1 MKKKNKNKGI
11 LFFVTGLSGS
21 GKTKISNKVS
31 KYIIKEFGPTI
42 TISGD
47 QVRKLMNLHT
57 YDLKSRKANVAYY
70 QKFSKLITD
79 QNINLLM
86 NVVSL
91 YKDGRAWNKN
101 NIDNY
106 IEIYIKADIQ
116 KIIKFN
122 KKLLYK
128 KVKTNIIGL
137 DIKADLPTKPDI
149 IVENN
154 FDKTINELA
163 DELRLK
169 LKRFINWAK

>member
-1 MKKKNKNKGI
+1 MKYKAYLYEKKNKNKGI

-57 YDLKSRKANVAYY
+57 YDLKSRKANLAYY

-116 KIIKFN
+116 KIIKFS
-122 KKLLYK
+122 KS
-128 KVKTNIIGL
+128 
-137 DIKADLPTKPDI
+137 
-149 IVENN
+149 
-154 FDKTINELA
+154 
-163 DELRLK
+163 
-169 LKRFINWAK
+169 

>member
-42 TISGD
+42 TLSGD
-47 QVRKLMNLHT
+47 QVRKLMNLHA

-91 YKDGRAWNKN
+91 YKDSRAWNKK

-116 KIIKFN
+116 KIINFN

-128 KVKTNIIGL
+128 KVITNIFGL

-149 IVENN
+149 IIENN
-154 FDKTINELA
+154 FDKTINDLA